1 MSRRETPVASKSK
14 RTGSLVYVVLDK
26 SGSMSAIRAATVKGV
41 SQFIRDTGKAD
52 PVAAFHL
59 SMFDTAV
66 TKVFSGEPIS
76 SVESIEGQYNPGGG
90 TALLDAIGRAVK
102 EVEDL
107 PAIPKKVVFVIM
119 TDGQENESRE
129 YTREAV
135 KSLIER
141 HEDKDNWQFLFL
153 GANLDAFDEAG
164 KIGMRNAASTSATWQ
179 PTARGATAMYMSSS
193 TSTSNY
199 LSGATATAS
208 LTQDDYDS
216 AFASLDNTVDAP
228 DVAVV
233 DTASKPKR
241 RDLRTK

>member
-1 MSRRETPVASKSK
+1 MASKSK

-41 SQFIRDTGKAD
+41 GQFIRDTGKAD
-52 PVAAFHL
+52 PNAAFHL
-59 SMFDTAV
+59 SMFDTVV
-66 TKVFSGEPIS
+66 TKAFSGEPIS
-76 SVESIEGQYNPGGG
+76 SVESIDRQYNPGGG

-107 PAIPKKVVFVIM
+107 PAIPKKVVFVVM

-135 KSLIER
+135 KALIER
-141 HEDKDNWQFLFL
+141 HEDKDDWQFLFL

-179 PTARGATAMYMSSS
+179 PTSQGATAMHMSSS
-193 TSTSNY
+193 ISTSNY
-199 LSGATATAS
+199 LSGVTRSAT
-208 LTQDDYDS
+208 LTQDQYDETL
-216 AFASLDNTVDAP
+216 ASISGGTAGTSVQSIP
-228 DVAVV
+228 DVVV
-233 DTASKPKR
+233 DTTSAKPRSR
-241 RDLRTK
+241 RIK